1 MVVMWAWLFYLN
13 AKRAWQIHA
22 MCAVI
27 LCHAHGNSVRS
38 HVYIHSQGGERNQER
53 ELGTFLDS
61 KFNSG
66 RGIRTIGNL
75 ITCEIEPTNFPTQQT
90 AAFGLVVRVMARC
103 HISISEGR
111 EFESCFCN

>member
-13 AKRAWQIHA
+13 AKRARQIHA

-38 HVYIHSQGGERNQER
+38 HVYIRSQGGERNQER
-53 ELGTFLDS
+53 ELGTFLES
-61 KFNSG
+61 KFNGG

-75 ITCEIEPTNFPTQQT
+75 ITCENKPTNFPTRQT
-90 AAFGLVVRVMARC
+90 AAFGLVVRMIARY
-103 HISISEGR
+103 HVSNSGSR
-111 EFESCFCN
+111 EFESRFCN

>member
-53 ELGTFLDS
+53 ELVTFLES
-61 KFNSG
+61 KFNGG

-75 ITCEIEPTNFPTQQT
+75 ITYEIEPTNFPT
-90 AAFGLVVRVMARC
+90 
-103 HISISEGR
+103 
-111 EFESCFCN
+111 